1 MSDATVTGEAIRR
14 HLAGGHA
21 ARGPQP
27 AVLETRGLSR
37 HFGGV
42 AALTDLDLAVAPGTV
57 TAVIG
62 PNGAGK
68 TTLFNLLTGVLRP
81 SGGGIRFLG
90 REVAGKPPH
99 AVAALGMAR
108 TFQNLQLFP
117 QMTVLETVQV
127 GREARRGA
135 GFLGALFRP
144 PPVVRAERA
153 AREAAWEQLALI
165 GLADRADD
173 LATSL
178 PFGQQ
183 RLLEIARALA
193 TEPALLLLDE
203 PAAGLSAGERAAL
216 ARLVGDIRAAGV
228 TTLLVEHDMAFVMR
242 LADRV
247 AVLNFGAKIADDS
260 PAAVQRDPAVIAAY
274 LGEEE

>member
-1 MSDATVTGEAIRR
+1 MSGLATAEPILR
-14 HLAGGHA
+14 
-21 ARGPQP
+21 
-27 AVLETRGLSR
+27 TRGLTR
-37 HFGGV
+37 RFGGV
-42 AALTDLDLAVAPGTV
+42 TALQGLELAAPAGAV

-81 SGGGIRFLG
+81 TAGVVEFREQEVTG
-90 REVAGKPPH
+90 RPPY

-108 TFQNLQLFP
+108 TFQNVQLFP
-117 QMTVLETVQV
+117 QLSVLETVVV

-135 GFLGALFRP
+135 GFVGSMLRAP
-144 PPVVRAERA
+144 SAVRAERA
-153 AREAAWEQLALI
+153 AREAAVRYLALV
-165 GLADRADD
+165 GLEGRAEEQ
-173 LATSL
+173 ATSL

-193 TEPALLLLDE
+193 TEPTLLLLDE
-203 PAAGLSAGERAAL
+203 PAAGLSAGERARL
-216 ARLVGDIRAAGV
+216 ASLVSDIRASGV
-228 TTLLVEHDMAFVMR
+228 TVLLVEHDMAFVMR

-247 AVLNFGAKIADDS
+247 VVLNFGAKIADDT

-274 LGEEE
+274 LGEEQL

>member
-1 MSDATVTGEAIRR
+1 MSGLATSEPILR
-14 HLAGGHA
+14 
-21 ARGPQP
+21 
-27 AVLETRGLSR
+27 TRGLTR
-37 HFGGV
+37 RFGGV
-42 AALTDLDLAVAPGTV
+42 TALQGLDLAAPAGAV

-81 SGGGIRFLG
+81 TAGVVEFREQEVTG
-90 REVAGKPPH
+90 RPPY

-108 TFQNLQLFP
+108 TFQNVQLFP
-117 QMTVLETVQV
+117 QLSVLETVVV

-135 GFLGALFRP
+135 GFVGSMLRAP
-144 PPVVRAERA
+144 SAVRAERA
-153 AREAAWEQLALI
+153 AREAAVRYLALV
-165 GLADRADD
+165 GLEGRAEEQ
-173 LATSL
+173 ATSL

-193 TEPALLLLDE
+193 TEPTLLLLDE
-203 PAAGLSAGERAAL
+203 PAAGLSAGERARL
-216 ARLVGDIRAAGV
+216 ASLVSDIRASGV
-228 TTLLVEHDMAFVMR
+228 TVLLVEHDMAFVMR

-247 AVLNFGAKIADDS
+247 VVLNFGAKIADDT

-274 LGEEE
+274 LGEEQP

>member
-1 MSDATVTGEAIRR
+1 
-14 HLAGGHA
+14 
-21 ARGPQP
+21 
-27 AVLETRGLSR
+27 
-37 HFGGV
+37 
-42 AALTDLDLAVAPGTV
+42 
-57 TAVIG
+57 
-62 PNGAGK
+62 
-68 TTLFNLLTGVLRP
+68 
-81 SGGGIRFLG
+81 
-90 REVAGKPPH
+90 
-99 AVAALGMAR
+99 MAR

-117 QMTVLETVQV
+117 QMTVLETVLV

-135 GFLGALFRP
+135 RFFGALLRP
-144 PPVVRAERA
+144 PAVAREERA
-153 AREAAWEQLALI
+153 ARAAAQQ
-165 GLADRADD
+165 GLATVGLAGRAGE
-173 LATSL
+173 LATNL

-193 TEPALLLLDE
+193 TEPKLLLLDE

-247 AVLNFGAKIADDS
+247 AVLNFGRKIADAA

-274 LGEEE
+274 LGDEDE

>member
-1 MSDATVTGEAIRR
+1 MSGLATSEPILR
-14 HLAGGHA
+14 
-21 ARGPQP
+21 
-27 AVLETRGLSR
+27 TRGLTR
-37 HFGGV
+37 RFGGV
-42 AALTDLDLAVAPGTV
+42 TALQGLDLAAPAGAV

-81 SGGGIRFLG
+81 TAGVVEFREQEVTG
-90 REVAGKPPH
+90 RPPY

-108 TFQNLQLFP
+108 TFQNVQLFP
-117 QMTVLETVQV
+117 QLSVLETVVV

-135 GFLGALFRP
+135 GFVGSMLRAP
-144 PPVVRAERA
+144 SAVRAERA
-153 AREAAWEQLALI
+153 AREAAVRYLALV
-165 GLADRADD
+165 GLEGRAEEQ
-173 LATSL
+173 ATSL

-193 TEPALLLLDE
+193 TEPTLLLLDE
-203 PAAGLSAGERAAL
+203 PAAGLSAGERARL
-216 ARLVGDIRAAGV
+216 ASLVSDIRASGV
-228 TTLLVEHDMAFVMR
+228 TVLLVEHDMAFVMR

-247 AVLNFGAKIADDS
+247 VVLNFGAKIADDT

-274 LGEEE
+274 LGEEQL